1 MNLSGPSEKE
11 VKKIKKA
18 FKESTGVKKRYR
30 KSPNVLSLNYS
41 KREVKDYFIYP
52 LTTLTGKKI
61 SEGISVSKEKTTILV
76 TTPDKKI
83 ETRAY
88 LADDK
93 LFSISE
99 FADPSDPTQQLL
111 KNSNTISFVTRDLI
125 DPQFDILYLLTE
137 EEITQDN
144 FEDLDKY
151 LSRNIDVDKNDSG
164 LVSMT
169 FQPLEDFTSLFKS
182 QVIKI
187 LLMQPIKDKIQGM
200 SITTPA
206 GTLVGNIKAI
216 DPDGHTISLLAK
228 DNTEIFPNLVFPFQT
243 KPNLGTVKYWNSKQ
257 IIPLKDIFDFL
268 DSKKIA
274 YDQEFSLE
282 DFLKLGDPTEQPSIH
297 FDNLKRIK
305 FEITRVSFTE
315 QSFGAG
321 THKEQDLTEPFD
333 FELNQDT
340 NFLTVQRG
348 KITQPDRIE
357 VSSGGAGEV
366 PISTSYKELTPLN
379 LTNIDIFPIN
389 DLKNSSGFDTV
400 CQMMTD
406 SFWKDMEFKGAT
418 KVEVKNGQK
427 IETIDDAQ
435 IYALQEKYSGQDRY
449 AVTTN
454 LWTSWKQSN
463 PRLVNENPLIV
474 KRIENSLAML
484 SGYIKSNYS
493 INKGDNDDFRVLLP
507 YYFELQNTLDNPIT
521 YTKFLDIKVKLRSSY
536 GTFTK
541 DEFKFGNKDVSKNEI
556 FELDY
561 NHFVFPELTKTPETA
576 QIPSSMPL
584 DQELANG
591 EFSKYQL
598 KNFSS
603 DNETKALILSKYGSG
618 EMNYDPINNPIKNI
632 GDFILQNSSTVSEI
646 EISAFYGYGDW
657 IITLTTA
664 TNKNIDLK
672 LKLFSKQET
681 DKTLISLII

>member
-1 MNLSGPSEKE
+1 MTSPNNHDELDLSSFSEVSEKE

-18 FKESTGVKKRYR
+18 FKESTSNKKRYR
-30 KSPNVLSLNYS
+30 KTPNYLALNYS

-61 SEGISVSKEKTTILV
+61 GEGINVSKEKTTILV

-111 KNSNTISFVTRDLI
+111 KNSNTISFVTKDLI

-151 LSRNIDVDKNDSG
+151 LSRNIDVDKKDSG

-187 LLMQPIKDKIQGM
+187 LLMDPIRDKIQAM

-243 KPNLGTVKYWNSKQ
+243 KPNLGTVKYWNSRQ
-257 IIPLKDIFDFL
+257 IIPLKEIFDFL
-268 DSKKIA
+268 DSKEIA

-282 DFLKLGDPTEQPSIH
+282 DFLKLGDPTTQPSLH
-297 FDNLKRIK
+297 FDNLQRIK

-333 FELNQDT
+333 FEVNQDT
-340 NFLTVQRG
+340 NFLTVTQG
-348 KITQPDRIE
+348 KIAQPDRIT
-357 VSSGGAGEV
+357 VSSASGTGV
-366 PISTSYKELTPLN
+366 PISTFYEDLKPLN

-389 DLKNSSGFDTV
+389 DLKNSSGFDAV
-400 CQMMTD
+400 CLMMTE
-406 SFWKDMEFKGAT
+406 SF
-418 KVEVKNGQK
+418 
-427 IETIDDAQ
+427 
-435 IYALQEKYSGQDRY
+435 
-449 AVTTN
+449 
-454 LWTSWKQSN
+454 
-463 PRLVNENPLIV
+463 
-474 KRIENSLAML
+474 
-484 SGYIKSNYS
+484 
-493 INKGDNDDFRVLLP
+493 
-507 YYFELQNTLDNPIT
+507 
-521 YTKFLDIKVKLRSSY
+521 
-536 GTFTK
+536 
-541 DEFKFGNKDVSKNEI
+541 
-556 FELDY
+556 
-561 NHFVFPELTKTPETA
+561 
-576 QIPSSMPL
+576 
-584 DQELANG
+584 
-591 EFSKYQL
+591 
-598 KNFSS
+598 
-603 DNETKALILSKYGSG
+603 
-618 EMNYDPINNPIKNI
+618 
-632 GDFILQNSSTVSEI
+632 
-646 EISAFYGYGDW
+646 
-657 IITLTTA
+657 
-664 TNKNIDLK
+664 
-672 LKLFSKQET
+672 
-681 DKTLISLII
+681 